1 MTFCLS
7 SSLLE
12 IQVRKSLSIGV
23 GKSCLL
29 LRFTEGR
36 FKGDHEPTLG
46 VEFGSKNTNINDLA
60 IKIQIWD
67 TVTLV

>member
-1 MTFCLS
+1 MYLS
-7 SSLLE
+7 HG
-12 IQVRKSLSIGV
+12 VGV

-29 LRFTEGR
+29 LRFTEDR

-46 VEFGSKNTNINDLA
+46 VEFGSKNAIINDLT

-67 TVTLV
+67 TVLLL